1 MLASPRFA
9 GKQFVLCGHSLGG
22 AIAAIVTTE
31 ILIERQKQQGSSSP
45 TTPGSGV
52 LCVTF
57 GAPLFG
63 DEAARLFLSE
73 KQVAES
79 MFHFVAERDPVPSLL
94 SFAQSVSA
102 VKHRL
107 DTQIRLAIADPV
119 PYLRRSVPTG
129 SIYIPFRLLVYMD
142 LNLDPFNWIINY

>member
-1 MLASPRFA
+1 MLTAPRFA

-31 ILIERQKQQGSSSP
+31 ILIERQKQQGSSSSSNSGP
-45 TTPGSGV
+45 TASGV
-52 LCVTF
+52 ICLTF

-73 KQVAES
+73 KQVAAS
-79 MFHFVAERDPVPSLL
+79 MFHFVAENDPVPSLL

-107 DTQIRLAIADPV
+107 DNQIR
-119 PYLRRSVPTG
+119 
-129 SIYIPFRLLVYMD
+129 
-142 LNLDPFNWIINY
+142 

>member
-1 MLASPRFA
+1 MLTAPRFA

-31 ILIERQKQQGSSSP
+31 ILIERQKQQGSSSGP
-45 TTPGSGV
+45 TASGV
-52 LCVTF
+52 ICLTF

-73 KQVAES
+73 KQVAAS
-79 MFHFVAERDPVPSLL
+79 MFHFVAENDPVPSLL

-107 DTQIRLAIADPV
+107 DNQIR
-119 PYLRRSVPTG
+119 
-129 SIYIPFRLLVYMD
+129 
-142 LNLDPFNWIINY
+142 